1 MRKNTEQF
9 DNGHIMLRNRPDKG
23 EALGRV
29 IALGFVLFIVFILY
43 AAMHNTWPDDDRL
56 EQFMS
61 FAAFLLIAAIP
72 LYLCFV
78 LLVKIYWY
86 AFGGET
92 VYYSDS
98 AIYIEQKKAI
108 QREVVI
114 PWESITK
121 VEPYEEPL
129 ICMLLPTQDP
139 TVCITYK
146 TASDKTKKIRFGF
159 RLNKEQ
165 QTYVIERVQELCVEN
180 FGK

>member
-1 MRKNTEQF
+1 MRKNTEQS
-9 DNGHIMLRNRPDKG
+9 DNEHVMLRNKPDKG

-29 IALGFVLFIVFILY
+29 LALGFVLFIVFILY
-43 AAMHNTWPDDDRL
+43 AAMHNTWPDDSRL

-61 FAAFLLIAAIP
+61 FAAFLVIAAIP

-98 AIYIEQKKAI
+98 AIYIQQKKAI

-139 TVCITYK
+139 KVLLTYK
-146 TASDKTKKIRFGF
+146 VAEGKTRKIHFGF
-159 RLNKEQ
+159 GLNKQQ
-165 QTYVIERVQELCVEN
+165 QTYVVKRINELLVES
-180 FGK
+180 FE

>member
-165 QTYVIERVQELCVEN
+165 QAYVIERVRELCVES
-180 FGK
+180 FA

>member
-1 MRKNTEQF
+1 MRKNTEQS
-9 DNGHIMLRNRPDKG
+9 DNEHIMLRNRPDKG

-139 TVCITYK
+139 TVCIT
-146 TASDKTKKIRFGF
+146 
-159 RLNKEQ
+159 
-165 QTYVIERVQELCVEN
+165 
-180 FGK
+180 

>member
-139 TVCITYK
+139 KVLLTYK
-146 TASDKTKKIRFGF
+146 VAEGKTRKIHFGF
-159 RLNKEQ
+159 GLNKQQ
-165 QTYVIERVQELCVEN
+165 QTYVVKRINELLVES
-180 FGK
+180 FE

>member
-1 MRKNTEQF
+1 MKF
-9 DNGHIMLRNRPDKG
+9 
-23 EALGRV
+23 
-29 IALGFVLFIVFILY
+29 
-43 AAMHNTWPDDDRL
+43 
-56 EQFMS
+56 
-61 FAAFLLIAAIP
+61 FAAFLVIAAIP

-98 AIYIEQKKAI
+98 AIYIQQKKAI

-139 TVCITYK
+139 KVLLTYK
-146 TASDKTKKIRFGF
+146 VAEGKTRKIHFGF
-159 RLNKEQ
+159 GLNKQQ
-165 QTYVIERVQELCVEN
+165 QTYVVKRINELLVES
-180 FGK
+180 FE

>member
-121 VEPYEEPL
+121 VEPYEDCLHYLQNRLRQDKEDPL
-129 ICMLLPTQDP
+129 RLPAQQGATDVCNRAGAG
-139 TVCITYK
+139 TVRGK
-146 TASDKTKKIRFGF
+146 F
-159 RLNKEQ
+159 RVRK
-165 QTYVIERVQELCVEN
+165 R
-180 FGK
+180 